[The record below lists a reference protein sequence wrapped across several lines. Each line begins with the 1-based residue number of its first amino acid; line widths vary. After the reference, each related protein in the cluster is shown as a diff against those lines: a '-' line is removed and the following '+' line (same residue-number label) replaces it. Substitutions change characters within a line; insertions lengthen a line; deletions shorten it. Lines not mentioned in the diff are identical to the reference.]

1 MNDTITTE
9 AWVLHK
15 GPRDEPGPA
24 QLVREEFSFPGI
36 TEHEVLAEPIF
47 GCWEGNMS
55 HAIERWPVDICRLR
69 REATVVMG
77 NAGVVRILATGKA
90 VTTVAE
96 GDLCVLVPVGTADK
110 FGNMLTVV
118 GYDCAGSIGMLAK
131 KVKLLE
137 SQVMRL
143 PADTK
148 YSYQQWAA
156 FPVRY
161 GTAWANWKVAYGS
174 FRLQMSPSD
183 APAPHVWG
191 WGGGV
196 ALAELLLA
204 KLDGCKVAMIASSD
218 ARLEQIR
225 QMGIQPID
233 RRRFSD
239 LHFDEERYD
248 SDHLYKR
255 NYLRSQSSFL
265 RAVEEETEG
274 EGVSIFIENIGKP
287 VFPATLKALRT
298 SGVITTV
305 GWKHGMELPLR
316 RATECMERHIHVH
329 THGSTYAQGVESV
342 AFAERTGWVP
352 PLDGAVYAWE
362 DIPQLASDY
371 TAGRIESYF
380 PIFEVNPL

>member
-1 MNDTITTE
+1 MNTITTE

-15 GPRDEPGPA
+15 GPREDPGPA
-24 QLVREEFSFPGI
+24 QLVREEFSFPGL
-36 TEHEVLAEPIF
+36 TEQEVLAEPIF

-55 HAIERWPVDICRLR
+55 HAMERWPVDICRLR
-69 REATVVMG
+69 REESVVMG
-77 NAGVVRILATGKA
+77 NAGVVRILQTGKA

-96 GDLCVLVPVGTADK
+96 GDLCMLAPVGAADK

-143 PADTK
+143 PANTRH
-148 YSYQQWAA
+148 SYQQWAA

-174 FRLQMSPSD
+174 FRLQMSVID
-183 APAPHVWG
+183 APAPYVWG

-196 ALAELLLA
+196 ALAELILA
-204 KLDGCKVAMIASSD
+204 NFDGCRTAMIASSD
-218 ARLEQIR
+218 VRIDQLR
-225 QMGIQPID
+225 QLGIQPID
-233 RRRFSD
+233 RRLFD
-239 LHFDEERYD
+239 GLHYDEERYN
-248 SDHLYKR
+248 SDHQYKKG
-255 NYLRSQSSFL
+255 YLKAQSNFL
-265 RAVEEETEG
+265 RTVAEETQG

-298 SGVITTV
+298 CGVITTV
-305 GWKHGMELPLR
+305 GWKHGTELPIR
-316 RATECMERHIHVH
+316 RAGECMERHIHVH
-329 THGSTYAQGVESV
+329 THGSTHAQGVESM
-342 AFAERTGWVP
+342 AFAERTGWMP
-352 PLDGAVYAWE
+352 PVDGTVYAWE
-362 DIPQLASDY
+362 DVPQLASDY
-371 TAGRIESYF
+371 ADGKIESYF